1 MLPDLDD
8 GQIVDIADKWPEI
21 GLEERLGIYFHV
33 EGGFFINFKKASTHV
48 QFGLRR

>member
-8 GQIVDIADKWPEI
+8 GQIVDKWPEI

-33 EGGFFINFKKASTHV
+33 EGGVIINFKKASTHV